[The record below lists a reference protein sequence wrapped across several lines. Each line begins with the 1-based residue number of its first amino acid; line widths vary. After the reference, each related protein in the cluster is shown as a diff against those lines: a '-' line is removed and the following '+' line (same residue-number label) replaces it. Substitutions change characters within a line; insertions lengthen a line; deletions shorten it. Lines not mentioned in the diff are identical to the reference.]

1 MVMSNGEAYG
11 IARRIFSGPVRYF
24 LRLTIAG
31 LVLLLGFMVGVT
43 LSAIFLHAVEL

>member
-1 MVMSNGEAYG
+1 MVMNNGEVCG
-11 IARRIFSGPVRYF
+11 IARRMFSGPVRYL

-31 LVLLLGFMVGVT
+31 LVLLLGFMVGIT